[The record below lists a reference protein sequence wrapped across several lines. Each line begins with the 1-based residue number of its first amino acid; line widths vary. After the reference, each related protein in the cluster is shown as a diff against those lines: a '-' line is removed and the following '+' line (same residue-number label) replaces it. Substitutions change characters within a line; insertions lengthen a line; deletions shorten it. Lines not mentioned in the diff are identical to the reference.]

1 MNLEFTIRLL
11 IALHINPFFTFSLSI
26 RHISKIPRSRFD
38 LSNQRDGMGESASN
52 GMEGLADSS
61 SDLTYSPGAVQEVN
75 GSSKYN
81 KSFK

>member
-1 MNLEFTIRLL
+1 MNLIFNSFTHCI
-11 IALHINPFFTFSLSI
+11 TYKSLFIFLPSI
-26 RHISKIPRSRFD
+26 RHIAKSPRSRFD

-52 GMEGLADSS
+52 AMEGLADSS

-81 KSFK
+81 KSM

>member
-1 MNLEFTIRLL
+1 M
-11 IALHINPFFTFSLSI
+11 
-26 RHISKIPRSRFD
+26 SKSPRSRFD

-52 GMEGLADSS
+52 AMEGLADSS

-81 KSFK
+81 KSLK